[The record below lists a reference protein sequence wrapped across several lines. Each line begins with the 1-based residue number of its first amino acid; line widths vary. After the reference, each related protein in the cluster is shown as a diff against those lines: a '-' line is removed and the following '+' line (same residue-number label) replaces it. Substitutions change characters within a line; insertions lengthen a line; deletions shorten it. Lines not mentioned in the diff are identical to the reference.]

1 MAKFKVVTL
10 RSSND
15 VQSGSKLNYDSEME
29 ALSPIGAEIIEGT
42 IDSEEGFLN
51 QAKDADAIIATYGK
65 ITKSMVNGLNSCKI
79 IASTGVGTDGVDV
92 EAATIRGIPVTNVP
106 DTFIEE
112 VADHSM
118 ALILS
123 TFRKITTLD
132 TMVRDGRWSEGRP
145 MLYEIPRLMGMTLG
159 LISFGHV
166 ARAVAKRAAP
176 FGVRMIAYDP
186 YVEELVFSQNGVEP
200 VGMNE
205 LLQRSDIISMHAPG
219 TPETHHMMSEKQFNI
234 VKKGAIFVNNGRGE
248 TVDEKA
254 LINSLVEGRLASA
267 GLDVFEQE
275 PPDQNN
281 PLLQMD
287 NVILTPHAA
296 SASGRF
302 ENRRRLR
309 VGQEIALVLMGRW
322 PRACVNPSVL
332 EKSNL
337 ARWQPI
343 SMERGPAR

>member
-1 MAKFKVVTL
+1 
-10 RSSND
+10 
-15 VQSGSKLNYDSEME
+15 
-29 ALSPIGAEIIEGT
+29 
-42 IDSEEGFLN
+42 
-51 QAKDADAIIATYGK
+51 
-65 ITKSMVNGLNSCKI
+65 
-79 IASTGVGTDGVDV
+79 
-92 EAATIRGIPVTNVP
+92 
-106 DTFIEE
+106 
-112 VADHSM
+112 
-118 ALILS
+118 
-123 TFRKITTLD
+123 
-132 TMVRDGRWSEGRP
+132 
-145 MLYEIPRLMGMTLG
+145 
-159 LISFGHV
+159 
-166 ARAVAKRAAP
+166 
-176 FGVRMIAYDP
+176 
-186 YVEELVFSQNGVEP
+186 
-200 VGMNE
+200 
-205 LLQRSDIISMHAPG
+205 MHAPG

>member
-1 MAKFKVVTL
+1 
-10 RSSND
+10 
-15 VQSGSKLNYDSEME
+15 
-29 ALSPIGAEIIEGT
+29 
-42 IDSEEGFLN
+42 
-51 QAKDADAIIATYGK
+51 
-65 ITKSMVNGLNSCKI
+65 
-79 IASTGVGTDGVDV
+79 
-92 EAATIRGIPVTNVP
+92 
-106 DTFIEE
+106 
-112 VADHSM
+112 
-118 ALILS
+118 
-123 TFRKITTLD
+123 
-132 TMVRDGRWSEGRP
+132 